1 MDDLGKLKH
10 LVEHWVE
17 HNSGHA
23 ESYLEWSKKAELLG
37 KEEISGILREL
48 AEGTIKL
55 NNLLKKASD
64 LLK

>member
-23 ESYLEWSKKAELLG
+23 ESYLEWSKKAGLLG
-37 KEEISGILREL
+37 KDEIAAVLKEL
-48 AEGTIKL
+48 AEDTIKL
-55 NNLLKKASD
+55 NELLKKASA